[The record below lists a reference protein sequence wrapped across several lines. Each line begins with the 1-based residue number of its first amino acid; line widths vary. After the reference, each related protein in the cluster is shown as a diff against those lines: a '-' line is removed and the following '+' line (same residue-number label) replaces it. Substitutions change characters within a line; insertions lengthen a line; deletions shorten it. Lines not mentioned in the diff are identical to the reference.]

1 MGHLRRRDASEL
13 HVRGQERNLRRT
25 STVPAAPGDVI
36 ILWGT
41 GFGATSPAAPPGVET
56 PSITTY
62 NTATAVS
69 VTVGGKPA
77 TVYGAALAP
86 GYAGLYQIAIQI
98 PASLANG
105 DYPVVATINGAQSP
119 STTLITVQK

>member
-1 MGHLRRRDASEL
+1 
-13 HVRGQERNLRRT
+13 
-25 STVPAAPGDVI
+25 
-36 ILWGT
+36 
-41 GFGATSPAAPPGVET
+41 
-56 PSITTY
+56 
-62 NTATAVS
+62 
-69 VTVGGKPA
+69 VTVGGKPT

-119 STTLITVQK
+119 STTMITVQQ